1 MAQLESN
8 IIFFVSVLRAN
19 GRWSHLS
26 KRQRWVEKHLHHLL
40 SSSSSLLWLQNWS
53 KLQDRWVFG
62 SWPVCSGNVSS
73 AKGYEPW
80 PGKHQ
85 RGGMVRVV
93 GLLAEE
99 GLSRSIGEPM
109 CSLFHLASIIALAVA
124 MVDSQR
130 QLVCLMNCPNDQV
143 LMTYTWEMWF
153 DPCSLE
159 ESSLNWCLLVCT

>member
-1 MAQLESN
+1 MHQLKSN
-8 IIFFVSVLRAN
+8 INVLVIVLRAN

-26 KRQRWVEKHLHHLL
+26 KRQRWVEQHIHHLL
-40 SSSSSLLWLQNWS
+40 LLIITSRTS
-53 KLQDRWVFG
+53 KLIEVGRQMNVSLFG

-124 MVDSQR
+124 IIESQR
-130 QLVCLMNCPNDQV
+130 QLGCLMDCPSDQF
-143 LMTYTWEMWF
+143 LMTN
-153 DPCSLE
+153 S
-159 ESSLNWCLLVCT
+159 